1 MVPFSTILTHPGS
14 AHKDEFL
21 ACCVLLATT
30 PCPILRREPTDA
42 DLADPAIA
50 VVDVGHRHEP
60 ALNNFDH
67 HQLPADAAP
76 TCALSLVLQHLGLY
90 ADARAFCE
98 WLEPAEWF
106 DCRGPNVTAQ
116 WLGVER
122 DIVGKMQSP
131 IDGTLLRRF
140 AAAKQLSA
148 GDPLWQIMHF
158 VGTDLLDYVRNLR
171 TRLTFIAQHAQ
182 VWTLHELSA
191 VSDQPS
197 ATRELNPQ
205 VSGFPASVSRSENR
219 GQTPGGQQAAT
230 ARSQVSSAVPAVV
243 FLPRT
248 EPLPE
253 DPSAG
258 LDRYVQEQGLDDR
271 VVAVIAPD
279 RRSTGYGLSRHRD
292 HPRLD
297 FTRIKAEPDVH
308 FTHQRGFVA
317 KTSATDLQ
325 RLRQLLMLAA
335 G

>member
-1 MVPFSTILTHPGS
+1 MTPFSTILTHPGS

-21 ACCVLLATT
+21 ACCVLLAAS
-30 PCPILRREPTDA
+30 PSPILRREPTDA
-42 DLADPAIA
+42 DLADPGIA

-67 HQLPADAAP
+67 HQLPIDAAP

-106 DCRGPNVTAQ
+106 DCRGANTTAR

-140 AAAKQLSA
+140 AAAKQHSA
-148 GDPLWQIMHF
+148 GEPLWEIMRL
-158 VGTDLLDYVRNLR
+158 VGTDLLDYLRNLR
-171 TRLTFIAQHAQ
+171 SRLTFIGQHA
-182 VWTLHELSA
+182 ELWSLDALPGDAQRAA
-191 VSDQPS
+191 V
-197 ATRELNPQ
+197 APQ
-205 VSGFPASVSRSENR
+205 VSDFS
-219 GQTPGGQQAAT
+219 
-230 ARSQVSSAVPAVV
+230 SQVSASPPLVV

-248 EPLPE
+248 DPLPE

-258 LDRYVQEQGLDDR
+258 IDRHVTEQGLDER

-279 RRSTGYGLSRHRD
+279 RRSGGYGLSRHRD

-308 FTHQRGFVA
+308 FAHLRGFVA
-317 KTSATDLQ
+317 KTSATDPQ
-325 RLRQLLMLAA
+325 RLRQLLLLAA
-335 G
+335 V

>member
-1 MVPFSTILTHPGS
+1 MTPFTTILTHPGS

-21 ACCVLLATT
+21 ACCVLLAVS
-30 PCPILRREPTDA
+30 PVPIVRREPTDT
-42 DLADPAIA
+42 DLADPAVA
-50 VVDVGHRHEP
+50 VLDVGHRHEP

-67 HQLPADAAP
+67 HQLPPDAAP
-76 TCALSLVLQHLGLY
+76 ICALSLVLQHLGLY
-90 ADARAFCE
+90 ADARAFCD

-106 DCRGPNVTAQ
+106 DCRGPNETAR

-122 DIVGKMQSP
+122 DIVNKMQSP

-140 AAAKQLSA
+140 AAAKQLSP

-158 VGTDLLDYVRNLR
+158 VGTDLLEYVRNLR
-171 TRLTFIAQHAQ
+171 ARLTFIGQHAQ
-182 VWTLHELSA
+182 VWTLDGLA
-191 VSDQPS
+191 PV
-197 ATRELNPQ
+197 
-205 VSGFPASVSRSENR
+205 EN
-219 GQTPGGQQAAT
+219 GN
-230 ARSQVSSAVPAVV
+230 VPAVV

-248 EPLPE
+248 NPLPE

-258 LDRYVQEQGLDDR
+258 LDRYVAEQGLDDR

-279 RRSTGYGLSRHRD
+279 RRGGGYGLSRHRD

-317 KTSATDLQ
+317 KTSATDPQ

>member
-1 MVPFSTILTHPGS
+1 MTPLTTILTHPGS

-21 ACCVLLATT
+21 ACCVLLANS
-30 PCPILRREPTDA
+30 PCPILRREPTEA
-42 DLADPAIA
+42 DLADSAIA

-106 DCRGPNVTAQ
+106 DCRGPNETARRLNIGRQ
-116 WLGVER
+116 VVDQLL
-122 DIVGKMQSP
+122 SP
-131 IDGTLLRRF
+131 IDITLLRRF
-140 AAAKQLSA
+140 AAAKHHA
-148 GDPLWQIMHF
+148 PGEPLWEIMRL
-158 VGTDLLDYVRNLR
+158 VGTDLLDYIRQLR
-171 TRLTFIAQHAQ
+171 ARLTFIGQHAQ
-182 VWTLHELSA
+182 LWTLDELA
-191 VSDQPS
+191 
-197 ATRELNPQ
+197 
-205 VSGFPASVSRSENR
+205 PA
-219 GQTPGGQQAAT
+219 GGLA
-230 ARSQVSSAVPAVV
+230 PAVL

-253 DPSAG
+253 DTSAG
-258 LDRYVQEQGLDDR
+258 LDRYVTEQGLDDR
-271 VVAVIAPD
+271 VIALISPD
-279 RRSTGYGLSRHRD
+279 RRSSGYGLSRHRD

-297 FTRIKAEPDVH
+297 FTRIKTEPDVH

-317 KTSATDLQ
+317 KTSATDPQ
-325 RLRQLLMLAA
+325 RLRQLLRLAA